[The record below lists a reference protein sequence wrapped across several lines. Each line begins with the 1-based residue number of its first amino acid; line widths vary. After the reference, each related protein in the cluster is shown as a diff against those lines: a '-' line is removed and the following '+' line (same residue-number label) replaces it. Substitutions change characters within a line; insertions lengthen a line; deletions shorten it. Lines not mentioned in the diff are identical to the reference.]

1 MRAARAPSGAWTLR
15 LATREDTKQEAQ
27 ASGDGD
33 GLERIA
39 PDGFLRLIGSLHRLV
54 LRPVHLALGDAA
66 NGRGQVL
73 KVGADCIDL
82 VGEFI
87 GVAATRAA
95 LGGTRADIA
104 IGMTFQSFLPGEG
117 RRG

>member
-27 ASGDGD
+27 ASGDRD

-39 PDGFLRLIGSLHRLV
+39 PDGFLSLIGSLHRLV
-54 LRPVHLALGDAA
+54 LRPVHLLVGDTA

-73 KVGADCIDL
+73 KVGADRIDL
-82 VGEFI
+82 IGEIVG
-87 GVAATRAA
+87 VTAARAA
-95 LGGTRADIA
+95 LGSARTDIA
-104 IGMTFQSFLPGEG
+104 VG
-117 RRG
+117 